1 MSIHMIGAKL
11 NKEQHDP
18 DHVPRMLRLEQ
29 NLIFDQYFAI
39 SQKRCMIG
47 SQLLWNAN
55 RNSYMRS
62 IERCYF
68 HWPLSDLSTLNHHI
82 FYMLYRPSHLRNWR
96 ILQMWQLS
104 WTQKVL
110 AYRSG
115 HVSQFWS
122 FGAKTLSATNNNF
135 ALAAYNHGLASI
147 STISFPITVLINV
160 PHVKL
165 S

>member
-1 MSIHMIGAKL
+1 MTLTTYHVCWDL
-11 NKEQHDP
+11 NKIWYSTNISLYLRNGAWLGHSYCG
-18 DHVPRMLRLEQ
+18 MLTGTHICALSK
-29 NLIFDQYFAI
+29 DAI
-39 SQKRCMIG
+39 
-47 SQLLWNAN
+47 
-55 RNSYMRS
+55 
-62 IERCYF
+62 
-68 HWPLSDLSTLNHHI
+68 WPLSDLSTLNHHI